1 MPPAPLPDVGEA
13 SRVGQYGLVKG
24 VQLSDLLLV
33 LQTHLMPVRRREL
46 DVMAQ
51 ARVRCLS
58 CTVQSLTQT
67 CPSLLDVAEYVSW
80 STLCGLCHALCSA
93 PALNPPIQVPVR
105 ALARNTAGA
114 FSSPPWNGTPW
125 EGGSVTIIQ

>member
-24 VQLSDLLLV
+24 VQLSDSLLV

-58 CTVQSLTQT
+58 CTVQSLTQRA
-67 CPSLLDVAEYVSW
+67 LLS
-80 STLCGLCHALCSA
+80 STSQSMSHGPRFADCAVLSA
-93 PALNPPIQVPVR
+93 PLLP
-105 ALARNTAGA
+105 
-114 FSSPPWNGTPW
+114 
-125 EGGSVTIIQ
+125 

>member
-80 STLCGLCHALCSA
+80 STLCGLCRALCSA
-93 PALNPPIQVPVR
+93 PALNPPLQVPVR
-105 ALARNTAGA
+105 ALARTTGGR
-114 FSSPPWNGTPW
+114 SHLHPGTGPPR
-125 EGGSVTIIQ
+125 GGSVTITQ